1 VSEMGSDNMIKS
13 RISKDNDEYVEDD
26 DDIEDEDE
34 DTGEED
40 E

>member
-1 VSEMGSDNMIKS
+1 MGSDNMIKS
-13 RISKDNDEYVEDD
+13 RISRDNDEYVEDD

>member
-1 VSEMGSDNMIKS
+1 MGSDNMIKS